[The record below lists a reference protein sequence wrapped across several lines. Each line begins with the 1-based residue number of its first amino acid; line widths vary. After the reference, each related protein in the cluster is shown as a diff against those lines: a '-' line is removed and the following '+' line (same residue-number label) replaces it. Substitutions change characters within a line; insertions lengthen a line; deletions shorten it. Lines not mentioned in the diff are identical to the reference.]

1 MSDSSP
7 HRLLPDW
14 IRDVS
19 GRSLGHDAVAGLS
32 VATMLVPQSM
42 AYALLAG
49 MPAVYG
55 LYASLV
61 PLLVYPL
68 IGTSRHV
75 AVGIMAIDS
84 MIVAA
89 GVSAVVSP
97 GGPGGAPAS
106 DYISAVLLLGLMVG
120 GIQIL
125 MGALRLGF
133 VVNLLSRPV
142 IAGFTAAAALTIGVG
157 QFGSLTHI
165 PVPGGADV
173 FDIARAAFSG
183 ISQFH
188 ALSFL
193 MSACGIILLVA
204 LQRWA
209 RAVPGPLVA
218 VVLGGLAVWIFGL
231 GAEGVS
237 VVGTVE
243 PGLPDV
249 TNVGA
254 WSFDMAARLFP
265 TAVTLSLVQ
274 FMTVMSLGKMFATR
288 HGYRIRPNR
297 ELIAV
302 GAMNA
307 AGAFFRSVPVSASFS
322 RSAVNDRFGAST
334 PLSNVFAAAFVGLTL
349 LFLTPL
355 LRFLPIPVLGAIIL
369 VAVFSLIDIREL
381 RFLLRTKRI
390 DGVIALGTFAA
401 TLVVGIHLGVL
412 VGIGL
417 SVIAIMY
424 RISRPN
430 IAVLGHLGGTRSFRD
445 IGSFGASETIRD
457 VLMLRIDASF
467 SFANADHLRDT
478 IVDESA
484 RRDVEAVVIDASG
497 INDIDTTALTVI
509 AELNDDLIR
518 RGVSLHFGGVKEP
531 VMVVLRESGVFEDIG
546 GERFHL
552 SPHRAVH
559 AILEGWGRA
568 EPYLDRV
575 NRPED
580 FG

>member
-1 MSDSSP
+1 
-7 HRLLPDW
+7 
-14 IRDVS
+14 
-19 GRSLGHDAVAGLS
+19 
-32 VATMLVPQSM
+32 MLVPQSM

-68 IGTSRHV
+68 IGTSRHI

-89 GVSAVVSP
+89 GVSAVVGPGVP
-97 GGPGGAPAS
+97 GGGTADEYVA
-106 DYISAVLLLGLMVG
+106 AVLLLGLMVG
-120 GIQIL
+120 GIQVV
-125 MGALRLGF
+125 MGALRMGF

-142 IAGFTAAAALTIGVG
+142 IAGFTSAAAITIGVG
-157 QFGSLTHI
+157 QFGNLTHI
-165 PVPGGADV
+165 PVPGGAGI
-173 FDIARAAFSG
+173 FEIARAAFAGVSE
-183 ISQFH
+183 FH

-193 MSACGIILLVA
+193 MALCGIFLLIV
-204 LQRWA
+204 LQKWA
-209 RAVPGPLVA
+209 RSVPGPLVA
-218 VVLGGLAVWIFGL
+218 VVLGAVAVWVFGLA
-231 GAEGVS
+231 ARGVS

-243 PGLPDV
+243 PGLPGLTDLG
-249 TNVGA
+249 T
-254 WSFDMAARLFP
+254 WSIDLAMDLVP
-265 TAVTLSLVQ
+265 TAITLSLVQ
-274 FMTVMSLGKMFATR
+274 FMTVVSLGKTFATR
-288 HGYRIRPNR
+288 HGYRIDPNR
-297 ELIAV
+297 ELMAV

-322 RSAVNDRFGAST
+322 RSAINDRFGASS
-334 PLSNVFAAAFVGLTL
+334 PLSNIFAAAFVGLTL
-349 LFLTPL
+349 LFMTPL
-355 LRFLPIPVLGAIIL
+355 LKFLPIPVLGAIIL
-369 VAVFSLIDIREL
+369 VAVFSLIDVREL
-381 RFLLRTKRI
+381 RYLLKTKRI
-390 DGVIALGTFAA
+390 DGLIALGTFAA

-412 VGIGL
+412 AGIGF

-445 IGSFGASETIRD
+445 IVNYGASETISD
-457 VLMLRIDASF
+457 ILMLRIDASF

-484 RRDVEAVVIDASG
+484 RREVAAVVIDASG

-509 AELNDDLIR
+509 AELNDDLTR

-531 VMVVLRESGVFEDIG
+531 VVAVLRDSGVFEEIG
-546 GERFHL
+546 EEHFHL

-559 AILEGWGRA
+559 AILEGWGRV
-568 EPYLDRV
+568 EPYMDRV
-575 NRPED
+575 NQPDD

>member
-1 MSDSSP
+1 
-7 HRLLPDW
+7 
-14 IRDVS
+14 
-19 GRSLGHDAVAGLS
+19 
-32 VATMLVPQSM
+32 MLVPQSM

-68 IGTSRHV
+68 IGTSRHI

-89 GVSAVVSP
+89 GVSAVVDAA
-97 GGPGGAPAS
+97 GPGGTAAS
-106 DYISAVLLLGLMVG
+106 NYISAVLLLGLMVG
-120 GIQIL
+120 GIQLL

-142 IAGFTAAAALTIGVG
+142 IAGFTAAAAITIGVG
-157 QFGSLTHI
+157 QFGNLTHI
-165 PVPGGADV
+165 PVPGGASI
-173 FDIARAAFSG
+173 FEIAAAAASG
-183 ISQFH
+183 ISEIH
-188 ALSFL
+188 LPSVLMAL
-193 MSACGIILLVA
+193 CGIFLLVV
-204 LQRWA
+204 LQKWA
-209 RAVPGPLVA
+209 RSIPGPLIA
-218 VVLGGLAVWIFGL
+218 VVLGAVAVWLFGLA
-231 GAEGVS
+231 AEGVS

-243 PGLPDV
+243 AGLPRPTD
-249 TNVGA
+249 TSA
-254 WSFDMAARLFP
+254 WSIDLAMALFP
-265 TAVTLSLVQ
+265 TAITLSLVQ
-274 FMTVMSLGKMFATR
+274 FMTVISLGKTFSTR
-288 HGYRIRPNR
+288 HGYRIEPNR
-297 ELIAV
+297 ELLAV

-307 AGAFFRSVPVSASFS
+307 AGALVQSVPVSASFS
-322 RSAVNDRFGAST
+322 RSAINDHFGAST
-334 PLSNVFAAAFVGLTL
+334 PLSNIFAAVFVGFTL

-355 LRFLPIPVLGAIIL
+355 LKYLPIPVLGAIIL

-381 RFLLRTKRI
+381 RFLLRTKRT
-390 DGVIALGTFAA
+390 DGWIALGTFAA

-412 VGIGL
+412 AGIGF
-417 SVIAIMY
+417 SVIAVMY

-445 IGSFGASETIRD
+445 TMSYGTTETIRD

-478 IVDESA
+478 IVDASA
-484 RRDVEAVVIDASG
+484 RRDVAAVVIDASG
-497 INDIDTTALTVI
+497 INDMDTTALAVI
-509 AELNDDLIR
+509 SELSEDLDR

-531 VMVVLRESGVFEDIG
+531 VLEVLRDSGVFEEIG
-546 GERFHL
+546 EDRFHL

-575 NRPED
+575 NLPDD
-580 FG
+580 FE